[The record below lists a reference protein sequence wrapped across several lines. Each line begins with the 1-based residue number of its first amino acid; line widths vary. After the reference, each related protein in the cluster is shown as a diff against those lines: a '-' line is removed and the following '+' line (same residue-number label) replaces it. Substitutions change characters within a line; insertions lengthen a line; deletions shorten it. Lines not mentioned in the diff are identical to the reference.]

1 MNRLVHRMTLL
12 AGLASVGL
20 AFIAN
25 SVAAAPL
32 QEKRELD
39 PISRSPLT
47 SSRAPA
53 SVNPL
58 LDLQAFDAKRPGV
71 SILQAVEAP
80 KPRWRLMG
88 TCRQDIGMQRNQ
100 NGIGYGDCRN

>member
-1 MNRLVHRMTLL
+1 MNRLVLIL
-12 AGLASVGL
+12 GLVLIGNA
-20 AFIAN
+20 A
-25 SVAAAPL
+25 AAAPL
-32 QEKRELD
+32 QEKAEID

-47 SSRAPA
+47 AGRSPA
-53 SVNPL
+53 SMNPL
-58 LDLQAFDAKRPGV
+58 LDLHAGDSQRPGV
-71 SILQAVEAP
+71 SILQAAQAQ

>member
-1 MNRLVHRMTLL
+1 MNRLVHRMTKF
-12 AGLASVGL
+12 AGLAYVGL
-20 AFIAN
+20 ALISK

-32 QEKRELD
+32 QEKKELD
-39 PISRSPLT
+39 SISRSPLT
-47 SSRAPA
+47 SGRAPA

-58 LDLQAFDAKRPGV
+58 LDFQAFDAKRPGV

-80 KPRWRLMG
+80 RAKWRLMG

>member
-1 MNRLVHRMTLL
+1 MNRFVHRMTKF
-12 AGLASVGL
+12 AGLAYVGL
-20 AFIAN
+20 ALIGQ

-32 QEKRELD
+32 QEQRELD

-47 SSRAPA
+47 SGRSPA
-53 SVNPL
+53 SANPL
-58 LDLQAFDAKRPGV
+58 LDVQAFDAKRPGV

-80 KPRWRLMG
+80 RPRWRLMG

>member
-1 MNRLVHRMTLL
+1 MNRLVFFL
-12 AGLASVGL
+12 GLALIG
-20 AFIAN
+20 N
-25 SVAAAPL
+25 SVLAAPL
-32 QEKRELD
+32 QEKSEID
-39 PISRSPLT
+39 PISRSPLKA
-47 SSRAPA
+47 SRSPA

-58 LDLQAFDAKRPGV
+58 LDFQPGDSTRPGV
-71 SILQAVEAP
+71 SILEAVQAN

>member
-1 MNRLVHRMTLL
+1 MNRWVPRMTKLV
-12 AGLASVGL
+12 SVFYVGL
-20 AFIAN
+20 ALIGK
-25 SVAAAPL
+25 SIAAAPL
-32 QEKRELD
+32 QDKAEMD

-47 SSRAPA
+47 ASRGPA

-58 LDLQAFDAKRPGV
+58 LDLNSVDVQRPGI
-71 SILQAVEAP
+71 SILQAVQAP

-88 TCRQDIGMQRNQ
+88 TCRQDIGMQKNQ